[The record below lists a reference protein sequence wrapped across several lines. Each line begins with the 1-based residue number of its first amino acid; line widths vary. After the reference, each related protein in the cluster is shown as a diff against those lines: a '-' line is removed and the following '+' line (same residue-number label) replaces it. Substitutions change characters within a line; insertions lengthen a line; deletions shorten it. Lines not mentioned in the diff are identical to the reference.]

1 MYKTRYQ
8 MAVED
13 FKRARQQAAF
23 EEVFLRLRGQSSGLL
38 SYNEVA
44 RKLRVTGRANI
55 GVTSIPVE
63 AIVGSVGRYSDFTRT
78 FLPRLQSDE
87 SRWARVKAAA
97 SSVSDLPPIEVYRV
111 GSAYFVV
118 DGNHRVSIARQQGI
132 DHIDALVTEVKTR
145 VPLTPGDNPD
155 ELIIKAE
162 YAEFLEYTR
171 LDELRPEAELRVSVP
186 GQYAHLE
193 NHIEVHRFFLEMA
206 EERELELKEAVGR
219 WYDEAYTPV
228 VTAIREQNI
237 LHHFPGR
244 TETDFYLWV
253 AAHQASLQHELG
265 WPIRPE
271 TAVSKLSNDLSANS
285 GSAFTRLL
293 RSMFRLEQNQADWWQ
308 SKLVDRY
315 SQSLF
320 GAVLVFVAGE
330 ADCYTALPTALTIAQ
345 RENAILYGLH
355 ITNSQD
361 SGELQGLFTAQCQ
374 AAAIKGSLAVQTG
387 NLTERMLTQSLLADL
402 IIIAA
407 SPHEPMPVE
416 IRPLLDTAARPI
428 LLTPAAITTP
438 FKRIFLD
445 ATNAAVSSGA
455 LFTAVYFAENW
466 QSSLTIALAKE
477 EYAGRSELDM
487 YLSFH
492 DVDDAVFV
500 SGNGNVRQTRETAV
514 LHQSD
519 LVILS
524 RPARQRE
531 RDSSWQ
537 QLPSFLNS
545 GIPLLICP

>member
-13 FKRARQQAAF
+13 FKRARQQAALQ
-23 EEVFLRLRGQSSGLL
+23 EVFLRLRGQSSGLL

-44 RKLRVTGRANI
+44 RKLRVTGRSNVGI
-55 GVTSIPVE
+55 TTIPVE

-78 FLPRLQSDE
+78 FMPRIANDE
-87 SRWARVKAAA
+87 QRWAKVKAAA
-97 SSVSDLPPIEVYRV
+97 WSVSDLPPIEVYQID
-111 GSAYFVV
+111 SAYFVL

-132 DHIDALVTEVKTR
+132 SHLDAVVTKVKTR
-145 VPLTPGDNPD
+145 VPFSANDDP
-155 ELIIKAE
+155 EALILKEE
-162 YAEFLEYTR
+162 YAAFLDYTH
-171 LDELRPEAELRVSVP
+171 LDQLRPEANLRVSAA

-206 EERELELKEAVGR
+206 EERELELEEAVTR
-219 WYDEAYTPV
+219 WYDEAYVPV
-228 VTAIREQNI
+228 VTAIREQDI
-237 LHHFPGR
+237 LRHFPGR

-308 SKLVDRY
+308 NKLVDRY

-330 ADCYTALPTALTIAQ
+330 TDCYTALPTALTIAQ

-361 SGELQGLFTAQCQ
+361 SGELQGLFTTQCQ

-407 SPHEPMPVE
+407 SPHEPVPVE

-438 FKRIFLD
+438 FKQIFLD

-477 EYAGRSELDM
+477 DYAGRSELDM
-487 YLSFH
+487 YLGFH
-492 DVDDAVFV
+492 DVDNAVFV
-500 SGNGNVRQTRETAV
+500 SGNGNVRQMGETAV

-524 RPARQRE
+524 RPAGQRE
-531 RDSSWQ
+531 RDNYWQ
-537 QLPSFLNS
+537 QVPAFLAS